1 VDDLSGSR
9 YRGVSM
15 THFDGGRHA
24 TRSRHS
30 RTRPVVAVALAAVI
44 VLGACGGGDDDSA
57 TSTGDD
63 TGDSPAANTEG
74 GSTTPPEAVQHFDS
88 DLAQVCRG
96 TGVDWATPYDPA
108 RTGPHK
114 VVVFQGPVETD
125 MTALSTGNAEW
136 DVLFDEA
143 SDAYAAVEL
152 VACAVRTADEL
163 TQTCTGYTDDDGTD
177 SGKTVEYHSATY
189 TVTLRDATTAAVID
203 ETTIEAEADVC
214 PMLVYFDEGETTATQ
229 YASVDANE
237 FLLPHATT

>member
-1 VDDLSGSR
+1 
-9 YRGVSM
+9 M

-24 TRSRHS
+24 PRSHTPRI
-30 RTRPVVAVALAAVI
+30 RLVVAVAVVALSAA
-44 VLGACGGGDDDSA
+44 CGGDDDA
-57 TSTGDD
+57 
-63 TGDSPAANTEG
+63 AANTG
-74 GSTTPPEAVQHFDS
+74 GDTTEAAGGDSTTPPEAVQHFDS
-88 DLAQVCRG
+88 DFAQVCRG

-125 MTALSTGNAEW
+125 MTTVSTGNAEW

-143 SDAYAAVEL
+143 GDAYAEVEL

-163 TQTCTGYTDDDGTD
+163 TQTCTGYTDDDGSD

-189 TVTLRDATTAAVID
+189 AVTLRAATTAEVID
-203 ETTIEAEADVC
+203 ETTIEAAADVC
-214 PMLVYFDEGETTATQ
+214 PMLVFFDEGETTTTQ

>member
-1 VDDLSGSR
+1 
-9 YRGVSM
+9 M

-24 TRSRHS
+24 PRSRH
-30 RTRPVVAVALAAVI
+30 TRNRSALVAALAVVI
-44 VLGACGGGDDDSA
+44 AFGGACGGDDDDSTA
-57 TSTGDD
+57 STGDAAD
-63 TGDSPAANTEG
+63 TGDATDTG
-74 GSTTPPEAVQHFDS
+74 GDSTTAPAAVQHFDS

-96 TGVDWATPYDPA
+96 TGVDWATPYDHA

-143 SDAYAAVEL
+143 SDAYAEVEL

-163 TQTCTGYTDDDGTD
+163 TQTCTGYTDDDGSDT
-177 SGKTVEYHSATY
+177 GKTVEYHSATY
-189 TVTLRDATTAAVID
+189 AVTLRSATTAEVID
-203 ETTIEAEADVC
+203 ETTIESAADVC
-214 PMLVYFDEGETTATQ
+214 PMLVFFDEGETTTTE
-229 YASVDANE
+229 YASVDVNA